1 MPFPSPSRLD
11 ALLLPYAGVRGLPLR
26 VWGVDLGA
34 TPDRPPSL
42 EGELFGTPPR
52 LVALGANADGLVLV
66 RQTHDGFE
74 DLDGE
79 IVPWQ
84 QVARVD
90 RDPHL
95 VRDVLHVEV
104 AGRPPL
110 SIAVSDHVFL
120 PRNRAAAKA
129 LCGLARDPSRTPPPD
144 VDAAHAHDDD
154 LRRHAS

>member
-1 MPFPSPSRLD
+1 MPFPSPSRLE
-11 ALLLPYAGVRGLPLR
+11 ALLRPYAGAKGLPLR
-26 VWGVDLGA
+26 VWGVDLGS

-42 EGELFGTPPR
+42 EGELYGAPPR
-52 LVALGANADGLVLV
+52 LVALGGNADGLVLV
-66 RQTHDGFE
+66 RQTHEGFE

-79 IVPWQ
+79 IVPWP
-84 QVARVD
+84 QVARID

-129 LCGLARDPSRTPPPD
+129 LCGLARDPSHPVPPE
-144 VDAAHAHDDD
+144 VDPSLAHDD
-154 LRRHAS
+154 LHRHAS

>member
-1 MPFPSPSRLD
+1 MPFPSPSRLE
-11 ALLLPYAGVRGLPLR
+11 ALLRPYAGAGGLPLR
-26 VWGVDLGA
+26 VWGVDLGS

-42 EGELFGTPPR
+42 EGELFGAPPR
-52 LVALGANADGLVLV
+52 LVALGGNADGLVLV
-66 RQTHDGFE
+66 RQTHEGFE

-79 IVPWQ
+79 IVPWP

-129 LCGLARDPSRTPPPD
+129 LCSLARDPSHPVPPE
-144 VDAAHAHDDD
+144 VDAAHAHDDTQ
-154 LRRHAS
+154 RHAS